1 VGAPASIP
9 VWPGEEGSQKKAFHI
24 LALVPIKVVRKRW
37 VMKGKDKPS
46 RSSPGGEGR
55 KRVKPALPIL
65 ATAATA
71 VALAGMAVTLIL
83 LSSPLSYIISGVLG
97 LGVMAMMSFMLVEWL
112 IYREQNKGYIDEITD
127 LNLRFGILA
136 DAVSA
141 VSSTLDL
148 EELAGNILGVML
160 TLTNSTIGVV
170 LTPDEGMNNLQVLS
184 HVGFHDQ
191 AVRGL
196 KIAVGKGAVGQ
207 AFQSGEMVIRKD
219 LPEDP
224 RAASTY
230 LDGKSPKSQVIMP
243 LKAKGQMVGMAVT
256 ATTAEHEYTQ
266 EELSLLS
273 SLCHELAVAMINVD
287 LYQQSQRTLEW
298 LSDTQE
304 YTEHFIQEMLAGV
317 IVVNQEGDV
326 IYFNREASEIFKVEA
341 KEIIGVNYVDLEE
354 GREKFRSLSFLKP
367 ILRLCLEEDRTFRRH
382 EMVIDGPGGKRM
394 TINFNAFPL
403 HRMKGER
410 MGAALVVMDITSMK
424 EMEARLRQQDHL
436 SILGQMAAKI
446 AHEVKNP
453 LFAIIGLADE
463 LEEESD
469 PDRRYL
475 LEMIKKEANLSNQW
489 ISGMLSFSKTSI
501 PAGEEPLF
509 LQSCVP
515 DLVQDFLVT
524 NAGENIRIVRDIA
537 EDLPPVMLNRDNI
550 RHILFNLLENAVHAM
565 PEGGVITVRAHD
577 TGNGFVEMRV
587 EDTGT
592 GINEDLLPSI
602 FEPFFTTKEGGTGL
616 GLSIVQ
622 KIILDTGGD
631 IEVRSQKDTGTT
643 FILKL
648 PALGVSYER
657 Q

>member
-1 VGAPASIP
+1 
-9 VWPGEEGSQKKAFHI
+9 
-24 LALVPIKVVRKRW
+24 
-37 VMKGKDKPS
+37 MNGKDGSSNGVSDKES
-46 RSSPGGEGR
+46 RSKKSLI
-55 KRVKPALPIL
+55 LPSL
-65 ATAATA
+65 VTA
-71 VALAGMAVTLIL
+71 VAIMLAGIVVAFAF
-83 LSSPLSYIISGVLG
+83 LSSPTDYLVGVALG
-97 LGVMAMMSFMLVEWL
+97 LGVLAMMVYLVIEWQR
-112 IYREQNKGYIDEITD
+112 YREQNKGYIDEITD

-148 EELAGNILGVML
+148 EELVGNILGVML
-160 TLTNSTIGVV
+160 ALTNSSIGVV
-170 LTPDEGMNNLQVLS
+170 LIPDENLKSLHVLS
-184 HVGFHDQ
+184 HIGFNEK

-196 KIAVGKGAVGQ
+196 KIPVGKGSVGQ
-207 AFQSGEMVIRKD
+207 AFRSGQMLIRKN
-219 LPEDP
+219 LAEDP
-224 RAASTY
+224 RAAETY
-230 LDGKSPKSQVIMP
+230 LDGRSPKSQIIMP
-243 LKAKGQMVGMAVT
+243 LKAKGQLVGMAVT
-256 ATTAEHEYTQ
+256 ASVEEHEYKD
-266 EELSLLS
+266 EEVALLS

-317 IVVNQEGDV
+317 LVVNNDGDI
-326 IYFNREASEIFKVEA
+326 IYFNREASDILKVEA
-341 KEIIGVNYVDLEE
+341 KEIIGVNYIDLVEE
-354 GREKFRSLSFLKP
+354 REKFKILSFIKP

-382 EMVIDGPGGKRM
+382 ELAIDGYDGKLM

-403 HRMKGER
+403 HQMKGER
-410 MGAALVVMDITSMK
+410 MGAAIVFMDITSMK
-424 EMEARLRQQDHL
+424 NMESRLRQQDHL

-469 PDRRYL
+469 PDRRHL

-489 ISGMLSFSKTSI
+489 ISGMLSFSKS
-501 PAGEEPLF
+501 PFAAGEEPLL
-509 LQSCVP
+509 LQSRIP
-515 DLVQDFLVT
+515 DLIDDFLLT
-524 NAGENIRIVRDIA
+524 SVRDNVRIIGDLE
-537 EDLPPVMLNRDNI
+537 EDLPPVLLSRDNI
-550 RHILFNLLENAVHAM
+550 RHILVNLLENAIHAM
-565 PEGGVITVRAHD
+565 PDGGVITVRAHN

-592 GINEDLLPSI
+592 GLQEEIAPSI

-622 KIILDTGGD
+622 KIILDIGGD
-631 IEVRSQKDTGTT
+631 IEVRSQRDMGTT

-648 PALGVSYER
+648 PTRGVSYE
-657 Q
+657 QY